1 MKKQRLFS
9 LLAILLAS
17 VLLLSACAG
26 APAAP
31 DAPAPA
37 APAEPDAPDA
47 PAAPAEPDAPAPA
60 GDAELTM
67 GSWRADDVDQ
77 MEALFAHYF
86 SVSGVQINF
95 LPINPPDYNAWLR
108 LQLDSGTGPDL
119 MFTRS
124 FATGLDLYESGF
136 LTDITGVPGV
146 MENFTEGSRA
156 PWSSSDGVTY
166 ALPFVA
172 VSHAVYYNKDI
183 FAENNLSIPNTF
195 DEFVDLCQELL
206 GLGYIPLANGI
217 ADEWDILEV
226 LFLNMLPNYVGG
238 AAERARYES
247 GTLPLNDAN
256 FVAAY
261 TDLARL
267 APFLPVGFEAIT
279 YNDSQALFRTQSAAM
294 FPDGSW
300 NISAYDDATF
310 DWGLFSIPPPA
321 GRPGMVTFHSDA
333 GLSINTESPHIQE
346 AENLVAWLSTAD
358 GAAIAA
364 NLMPTGFFP
373 MIDMPITLEN
383 QHANEFLQL
392 NAGKELDVRFIWPH
406 LIDLYTP
413 MLHEINSLLTG
424 AQTPQ
429 GAADA
434 VNEAAAAL
442 IG

>member
-1 MKKQRLFS
+1 MKRRRLIS
-9 LLAILLAS
+9 LLAILLAT
-17 VLLLSACAG
+17 VFLLSACSGPAAQTPAADTPGAADPG
-26 APAAP
+26 APAP
-31 DAPAPA
+31 EPEAPAPA
-37 APAEPDAPDA
+37 PS
-47 PAAPAEPDAPAPA
+47 A
-60 GDAELTM
+60 GVELTM

-77 MEALFAHYF
+77 MEALFAHYLA
-86 SVSGVQINF
+86 VSGVQINF

-136 LTDITGVPGV
+136 LTDISSVPGV
-146 MENFTEGSRA
+146 MENFSEGARS
-156 PWSSSDGVTY
+156 PWSSTDGVPY

-183 FAENNLSIPNTF
+183 FAANNLSIPTTF
-195 DEFVDLCQELL
+195 DEFVDLCQNLL
-206 GLGYIPLANGI
+206 DLGYIPLANGI

-238 AAERARYES
+238 AAERAKYES
-247 GTLPLNDAN
+247 GELKLNDDN

-261 TDLARL
+261 KDLARL
-267 APFLPVGFEAIT
+267 APFLPVGFEAVT

-300 NISAYDDATF
+300 NISAYDGVDF

-333 GLSINTESPHIQE
+333 GLSINTASPNIQA
-346 AENLVAWLSTAD
+346 AEDFMAWLCTAE
-358 GAAIAA
+358 GAAVAA

-373 MIDMPITLEN
+373 MIDLPITLED

-392 NAGKELDVRFIWPH
+392 NTGKELDVRFIWPY

-424 AQTPQ
+424 TQTPQ

-434 VNEAAAAL
+434 VTEAAAPL
-442 IG
+442 VG